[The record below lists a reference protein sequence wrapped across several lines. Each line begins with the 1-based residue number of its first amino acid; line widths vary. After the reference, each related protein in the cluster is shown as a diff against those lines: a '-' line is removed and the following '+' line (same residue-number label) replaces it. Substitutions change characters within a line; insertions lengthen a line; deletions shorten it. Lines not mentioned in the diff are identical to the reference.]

1 MLPPGATVVDLLSS
15 DDDDENLGGNV
26 TGRPGKRPSSDDN
39 EDECCIIEKPP
50 PPALRKPV
58 ASEPSSSTANDEVQC
73 TGRSGVIA
81 LSDFPHARNNCAAFK
96 WADAPEK
103 HCPQCFCYVCD
114 ALVAECGEWSSHCH
128 ATNDVPHWQALRK
141 RRAAERMR
149 LPPAACTT
157 PHHPAPAA
165 TSSSCA
171 SSSSSSSAPMP
182 AHAPTPAPA
191 PSGRTCEWLVGTLT
205 QVFPVEAPAPRGLV
219 PSVTLKPYQ
228 KQSLAFMLELE
239 RTTDP
244 RFVGSLQKPGSSAAS
259 RGAGSTVSER
269 RGGWLCD
276 EVGMGKTVVSIA
288 LILANPEPRADS
300 PGLSRATVVALPPTL
315 IGQWQDEL
323 QRFAPGLK
331 VVTFHSMDYGGRDH
345 DKQAAL
351 QRMGGADVILTSFHS
366 DLAKKLR
373 ARQMGEHGIRRLIV
387 DESHLA
393 AATSLTRRNV
403 AGFEPRFVWM
413 LTGTP
418 ISSSTS
424 DLSFGIVSLL
434 GKPPLIEPFLQPGEA
449 GEDDFRPPPSA
460 SLATVLRKLVIRHL
474 KSQRIGGQAALSLP
488 EKDAAIVW
496 LDMKEDERAL
506 YRKAA
511 AHEDFRVSHV
521 RATGAPGHRLD
532 LAVAI
537 RRQAASNAYGNGNVF
552 TDAEHARMFEGGDP
566 RRPRLE
572 RCTKLHALVADL
584 DALRA
589 AAPST
594 HAVVFTHYVEVHRT
608 VVQLLRRRGYEVFEV
623 SGTVDMG
630 TRAEQIRAFQ
640 HGAGASASR
649 ARVFVFTVKLGSV
662 GLTLTAATRVYL
674 MEPAFDPSCEVQ
686 IAGRIHR
693 LGQSKDVL
701 IKKFAFRDSIE
712 ENICK
717 LHDEIRAGRIAI
729 VGGKIPPA
737 GIHLL
742 APPAPRPY
750 MQT

>member
-1 MLPPGATVVDLLSS
+1 
-15 DDDDENLGGNV
+15 
-26 TGRPGKRPSSDDN
+26 
-39 EDECCIIEKPP
+39 
-50 PPALRKPV
+50 
-58 ASEPSSSTANDEVQC
+58 
-73 TGRSGVIA
+73 
-81 LSDFPHARNNCAAFK
+81 
-96 WADAPEK
+96 
-103 HCPQCFCYVCD
+103 
-114 ALVAECGEWSSHCH
+114 
-128 ATNDVPHWQALRK
+128 
-141 RRAAERMR
+141 
-149 LPPAACTT
+149 
-157 PHHPAPAA
+157 
-165 TSSSCA
+165 
-171 SSSSSSSAPMP
+171 
-182 AHAPTPAPA
+182 
-191 PSGRTCEWLVGTLT
+191 
-205 QVFPVEAPAPRGLV
+205 
-219 PSVTLKPYQ
+219 
-228 KQSLAFMLELE
+228 
-239 RTTDP
+239 
-244 RFVGSLQKPGSSAAS
+244 
-259 RGAGSTVSER
+259 
-269 RGGWLCD
+269 
-276 EVGMGKTVVSIA
+276 
-288 LILANPEPRADS
+288 
-300 PGLSRATVVALPPTL
+300 
-315 IGQWQDEL
+315 
-323 QRFAPGLK
+323 
-331 VVTFHSMDYGGRDH
+331 
-345 DKQAAL
+345 
-351 QRMGGADVILTSFHS
+351 MGGADVILTSFHS

-373 ARQMGEHGIRRLIV
+373 SRQMGEHGIRRLII

-393 AATSLTRRNV
+393 AATSLTRKNV
-403 AGFEPRFVWM
+403 SGFEPRYVWM

-424 DLSFGIVSLL
+424 DLSFGMVSLL
-434 GKPPLIEPFLQPGEA
+434 GKPPIIEPFLQAGEA
-449 GEDDFRPPPSA
+449 GEEFRPPPSA

-511 AHEDFRVSHV
+511 AHEDFRVGHV

-537 RRQAASNAYGNGNVF
+537 RRQAASNAYSNGNVF

-584 DALRA
+584 DVLRA
-589 AAPST
+589 AEPST
-594 HAVVFTHYVEVHRT
+594 HAVVFTHYVEVHKT

>member
-15 DDDDENLGGNV
+15 DDDDENLAGNV

-39 EDECCIIEKPP
+39 DDECCIIEKPP

-103 HCPQCFCYVCD
+103 YCPQCFCYVCD
-114 ALVAECGEWSSHCH
+114 LLVAECGEWSSHCH

-141 RRAAERMR
+141 RRAAERLR
-149 LPPAACTT
+149 LPAACTT

-171 SSSSSSSAPMP
+171 SSSSSSAPMP
-182 AHAPTPAPA
+182 AHAPTPAAA

-244 RFVGSLQKPGSSAAS
+244 RFVGLLQKPGSSAAS

-323 QRFAPGLK
+323 QRFAPGLE
-331 VVTFHSMDYGGRDH
+331 VVTFHSMDYGGATA
-345 DKQAAL
+345 DKESAL
-351 QRMGGADVILTSFHS
+351 QRMCGADVILTSFHS

-373 ARQMGEHGIRRLIV
+373 SRQMGEHGIRRLII

-393 AATSLTRRNV
+393 AATSLTRKNV
-403 AGFEPRFVWM
+403 SGFEPRFVWM

-424 DLSFGIVSLL
+424 DLSFGMVSLL
-434 GKPPLIEPFLQPGEA
+434 GKPPIIEPFLQAGGA
-449 GEDDFRPPPSA
+449 GEEFRPPPSA

-488 EKDAAIVW
+488 EKDAAVVW

-511 AHEDFRVSHV
+511 AHEDFRVGHV

-532 LAVAI
+532 LAVAL
-537 RRQAASNAYGNGNVF
+537 RRQAASNAYSNVNVF
-552 TDAEHARMFEGGDP
+552 TDAEHARMCEGGDP

-584 DALRA
+584 DVLRA
-589 AAPST
+589 AEPST
-594 HAVVFTHYVEVHRT
+594 HAVVFTHYVEVHKT
-608 VVQLLRRRGYEVFEV
+608 VVQLLKWRGYEVFEV
-623 SGTVDMG
+623 SGTVDMK

-640 HGAGASASR
+640 HGAGASAGR

-693 LGQSKDVL
+693 LGQNKDVL

-717 LHDEIRAGRIAI
+717 LHDEIRAGRVAI

-742 APPAPRPY
+742 APPAPRP
-750 MQT
+750 